1 MIQRIQSVYLLLSS
15 LFFTFFLLF
24 PVFKMQTASGIVAEK
39 ATENIWLLV
48 IDAVLILGSLAVVFL
63 YKNRVLQK
71 NIVWLLVLL
80 NVLLVALLGYHY
92 YLISKSTT
100 VVSLGFAVI
109 FPVITIILL
118 LLAIYNINKDEK
130 LVRSLDRLR

>member
-24 PVFKMQTASGIVAEK
+24 PVFNVTTETGIIAEK
-39 ATENIWLLV
+39 ATENTYFIVLAA
-48 IDAVLILGSLAVVFL
+48 ILILGSLGNVFL

-71 NIVWLLVLL
+71 NVGWLLLLL
-80 NVLLVALLGYHY
+80 NIFLAGIMGYHF
-92 YLISKSTT
+92 YLEGRAENT
-100 VVSLGFAVI
+100 VSIAFGAI
-109 FPVITIILL
+109 FPIVTLIFIP
-118 LLAIYNINKDEK
+118 LAIYNINKDEK

>member
-24 PVFKMQTASGIVAEK
+24 PVFNVTTETGIIAEK
-39 ATENIWLLV
+39 ATENTYFIVLAT
-48 IDAVLILGSLAVVFL
+48 ILILGSLGNVFL

-71 NIVWLLVLL
+71 NVGWLLFAL
-80 NVLLVALLGYHY
+80 NLFLAGIMAYHF
-92 YLISKSTT
+92 YLEQRAEN
-100 VVSLGFAVI
+100 VVSIAFGAI
-109 FPVITIILL
+109 FPIVTLVFI

>member
-24 PVFKMQTASGIVAEK
+24 PVFKVATETGVVAEK
-39 ATENIWLLV
+39 ATENAYFVAL
-48 IDAVLILGSLAVVFL
+48 ATALILGSLGNVFL

-71 NIVWLLVLL
+71 NVGWLLFAL
-80 NVLLVALLGYHY
+80 NLFLAGIMAYHF
-92 YLISKSTT
+92 YLEQRAENA
-100 VVSLGFAVI
+100 VSIAFGAI
-109 FPVITIILL
+109 FPIVTLVFL

>member
-24 PVFKMQTASGIVAEK
+24 PVFKVTTEAGVIAEK
-39 ATENIWLLV
+39 AMENTYFFV
-48 IDAVLILGSLAVVFL
+48 LAVILVVGCLGNVFL

-71 NIVWLLVLL
+71 NVGWLLFVLNL
-80 NVLLVALLGYHY
+80 FLAGIMGYHF
-92 YLISKSTT
+92 YLEQRAENMVSISF
-100 VVSLGFAVI
+100 GAI
-109 FPVITIILL
+109 FPIITLVLI

>member
-1 MIQRIQSVYLLLSS
+1 MIQRIQTIYLLLSS

-24 PVFKMQTASGIVAEK
+24 PVFKIETANGQLIEK
-39 ATENIWLLV
+39 ATENIWLLA
-48 IDAVLILGSLAVVFL
+48 IDTVLILGSLAIVFL

-71 NIVWLLVLL
+71 NVVWLLLLL
-80 NVLLVALLGYHY
+80 NLLLLALLGYHY
-92 YLISKSTT
+92 YLLSKN
-100 VVSLGFAVI
+100 VNAASLGFAIV
-109 FPVITIILL
+109 FPAITIILL